1 MEYKH
6 LNYEQRY
13 TIECM
18 LKSGHKK
25 KDIIK
30 ALGIAESTLYREL
43 SRNKRKRGSYNAK
56 YAQML
61 SDERL
66 KEGHYKHKF
75 TGYMKKLVNE
85 KIKMD
90 WSPDQITNWCKR
102 KGIDMVSHERIYQYI
117 WEDKRTGGSLYKHLR
132 TGQRK
137 YKKRYGSKLTR
148 GQIPD
153 KVSIDERPEIVNK
166 KTRIGDF
173 ECDLIVGKNHKGALL
188 TIVDR
193 KSCFLIVENTHGKKS
208 DVVAKKLI
216 NALAPYKKWVKTITN
231 DNGKEFAEHKKIA
244 EKLDCNIYF
253 AHPYSSWERGLNENT
268 NKLLRQYFPKNK
280 TLENIDQNYLNYV
293 VDLLNNRPRKN
304 LGYKTPKEVFYQY
317 IYKNKKL
324 ALSG

>member
-18 LKSGHKK
+18 LKSGYKK
-25 KDIIK
+25 KEIFK
-30 ALGIAESTLYREL
+30 TLGISESTLYREL

-75 TGYMKKLVNE
+75 TAYMKKLVDE

-90 WSPDQITNWCKR
+90 WSPDQITSWCKR

-117 WEDKRTGGSLYKHLR
+117 WEDKRNGGSLYKHLR

-137 YKKRYGSKLTR
+137 YKKRYGSKFSR

-153 KVSIDERPEIVNK
+153 KVSIDQRPEIVNK
-166 KTRIGDF
+166 KSRIGDF

-193 KSCFLIVENTHGKKS
+193 RSCFLIVENTKGKKA
-208 DVVAKKLI
+208 DIVAKKLI
-216 NALAPYKKWVKTITN
+216 NALAPYKQWVKTITN
-231 DNGKEFAEHKKIA
+231 DNGKEFSEHKKIA
-244 EKLDCNIYF
+244 DKLDCDVYF

-280 TLENIDQNYLNYV
+280 TLENVDQNYLNYV